1 MIDRIIAFLILC
13 LVLGAPIGLLATLT
27 SDVLLNFVFFY
38 PLFMSGIWIAGG
50 LYFWFIWERH
60 WKWSPAQP
68 GPWLK
73 GSPLVSILIPCHDEE
88 EHAEETILAALQQ
101 DYPHIEV
108 IAINDGSTDGTA
120 DLLDRLTAYHP
131 RLRVIHLARN
141 QGKAMAL
148 RMGAMASRSDYLVC
162 IDGDAMLEPNAVSYL
177 VAPLI
182 DHPRVGAV
190 TGNPRIRTRSTLIGR
205 IQVGEFSSIIGLTK
219 RAQRV
224 YGQIY
229 SVSGVVTA
237 FRREALE
244 RVGYWSL
251 DMITED
257 IDITWKL
264 QRDQWSVFF
273 EPRALCGVLMPE
285 TLNGLWRQRRRWAQ
299 GGAEVLLKNLDCL
312 GSWELRRMWP
322 LIIEF
327 VMSTIWAFGLA
338 LVALLWLIG
347 LIMPM
352 PDALHIPSL
361 LLPSFTGMVL
371 ALMCMLQFGVSV
383 LIDRKYEP
391 DLSHS
396 LYWIVWYP
404 FVYWLISLFTTLV
417 SFPKVMLRTR
427 RRRAR
432 WTSPDRGIKKESS

>member
-1 MIDRIIAFLILC
+1 MIDRLIAFLVLA
-13 LVLGAPIGLLATLT
+13 LVLGAPVSLLATLT
-27 SDVLLNFVFFY
+27 SDMLLNFVFFY

-60 WKWSPAQP
+60 WPWKPGQP
-68 GPWLK
+68 SPWLK
-73 GSPLVSILIPCHDEE
+73 DSPLVSIVIPCHNEH

-108 IAINDGSTDGTA
+108 IVVNDGSTDGTA
-120 DLLDRLTAYHP
+120 DLFDSLTAQHP

-148 RMGAMASRSDYLVC
+148 RMGTLAARSDYLVC
-162 IDGDAMLEPNAVSYL
+162 IDGDAMLEPSAVNYL
-177 VAPLI
+177 VAPMI
-182 DHPRVGAV
+182 NHPRVGAV

-244 RVGYWSL
+244 SVDYWSL

-264 QRDQWSVFF
+264 QRRHWNIFF

-285 TLNGLWRQRRRWAQ
+285 TLSGLWRQRRRWAQ
-299 GGAEVLLKNLDCL
+299 GGAEVLRKNLDCL
-312 GSWELRRMWP
+312 GSWEHRRLWP
-322 LIIEF
+322 LVLEYIL
-327 VMSTIWAFGLA
+327 STVWAFGVA
-338 LVALLWLIG
+338 LTVLLWLIG
-347 LIMPM
+347 LIIPL
-352 PDALHIPSL
+352 PPGIQIPSL
-361 LLPSFTGMVL
+361 LIPSFTGMVL
-371 ALMCMLQFGVSV
+371 ALMCLMQFGVSV
-383 LIDRKYEP
+383 FIDRRYEP
-391 DLSHS
+391 GLSNS
-396 LYWIVWYP
+396 LYWVIWYP
-404 FVYWLISLFTTLV
+404 FVYWLISLCTTLV
-417 SFPKVMLRTR
+417 SFPKVMLRVQS
-427 RRRAR
+427 RRAR
-432 WTSPDRGIKKESS
+432 WTSPDRGIKESL